1 MLMTFVAS
9 LETFAS
15 LTAWRSAHGLVHGS
29 EALVSAIDGSTE
41 YVAATAAGAA
51 SVRQATHAV
60 KQAATTDR
68 IAWTPYTGNESPPPS
83 ADAGW
88 TFGVIDKQ
96 HLVLFMGTG
105 SKQLVTLGSA
115 QVWQASAAEN
125 LTE

>member
-1 MLMTFVAS
+1 MPA
-9 LETFAS
+9 
-15 LTAWRSAHGLVHGS
+15 
-29 EALVSAIDGSTE
+29 
-41 YVAATAAGAA
+41 AATEKGYAQYYVDG
-51 SVRQATHAV
+51 H
-60 KQAATTDR
+60 ATTDR

-105 SKQLVTLGSA
+105 SKQLVTLGSV